1 MDPLEQRRL
10 ADQIYAR
17 KAEERRIIAEN
28 TQRLARENAR
38 QARKKKLE
46 EQANH
51 RRTVHRLVADGLH
64 SSDSYDMSQFNPE
77 LERLYTE
84 YIQRWAAEDAKKR
97 RREAIGEI
105 GPIALFAIAVT
116 IALSIVWAYSSSKGS
131 TTHPPA
137 TTATAQVPQ
146 PTVTIGQS
154 PVTVPEPT
162 PAQHSGPDY
171 IGIGAG
177 IGAVLAGIGSL
188 LVGVVALLKLR
199 RSREKRQRPSDP
211 RAALREMINRAVAF
225 GTQASTAHR
234 EIINES
240 LQVIRQRENVGR
252 GALRRAVTNL
262 IGVAAM
268 AGSTGGPLLDA
279 ALKVKELYGL

>member
-1 MDPLEQRRL
+1 MDPREQRRL
-10 ADQIYAR
+10 VEQISAR
-17 KAEERRIIAEN
+17 RAEERRITA
-28 TQRLARENAR
+28 ENAR
-38 QARKKKLE
+38 QARIKRLE
-46 EQANH
+46 EQANR
-51 RRTVHRLVADGLH
+51 RRTAHQPVVDGLH
-64 SSDSYDMSQFNPE
+64 SSDSYDMSQFKPE
-77 LERLYTE
+77 LDRLYAE
-84 YIQRWAAEDAKKR
+84 YIQRWADEDKKH
-97 RREAIGEI
+97 RREAIGAI

-116 IALSIVWAYSSSKGS
+116 IVLSIIWAHSSSKGS
-131 TTHPPA
+131 ATNLPA

-154 PVTVPEPT
+154 QVTVPEPT
-162 PAQHSGPDY
+162 PAQDSGPNY
-171 IGIGAG
+171 IGIGSG

-211 RAALREMINRAVAF
+211 QAALREMINQAMAF
-225 GTQASTAHR
+225 GAQASTAHR

-240 LQVIRQRENVGR
+240 LRVIRQREKVGR

-268 AGSTGGPLLDA
+268 AGSTGRPLLDA
-279 ALKVKELYGL
+279 ALKVKELYSL